1 MADAIVL
8 DHVSFAYPGKPAVV
22 HDLDLRVGVGEVVAL
37 VGPTG
42 CGKSTLL
49 HICAGIIP
57 HYQAG
62 DLRGTVTV
70 LGMDTKDVSLGAI
83 AASTGVVTQDPENQ
97 LFNLFVADEVAWGME
112 NRGME
117 RGEMNRHLDEALAF
131 FKSSHLRD
139 RITYDLSGGEKQR
152 IVLAATYAPRPGL
165 FLLDGPT
172 SQLDPVGA
180 EQVLSDIRH
189 LATEGNTIVVVEEK
203 LDELWTVV
211 DRVLL
216 LDDGTIKLDVR
227 REQLYEYL
235 DVLQAAKIPLP
246 ALVELGVHLRRRGA
260 DVSNLPADPD
270 GAAAIVQ
277 RLVPRPARPV
287 IGEVSA
293 ADERKT
299 RLKVSNLSFRYPPP
313 RPTHALR
320 GIDLEFPAGAIVA
333 VIGHNGSGKTT
344 LARCISG
351 ELRPAS
357 GAVEIDGS
365 SVHALSIRR
374 RAGLVGYVFQNP
386 DHQIFKDPVIED
398 VAFGPMNLGKSRA
411 EALEASE
418 KILKSLNL
426 WDKRDVHPF
435 RLPKGERQRMAI
447 AAVAVM
453 APPVVIIDEPTTGQD
468 LAESTG
474 IMNLLTAMARENN
487 QTIVVITH
495 AMELVA
501 AYADLVVALN
511 EGEIIS
517 FGPPHAV
524 FRDEET
530 LRRTFVKPPAIA
542 ALGNRL
548 GLVPPPLT
556 LEEAVEEILVASGE
570 AAG

>member
-1 MADAIVL
+1 MADAVVL
-8 DHVSFAYPGKPAVV
+8 EDVSFAYPGRPPVLRAI
-22 HDLDLRVGVGEVVAL
+22 DLRIETGEVVAL

-62 DLRGTVTV
+62 DLTGKVTL
-70 LGMDTKDVSLGAI
+70 LGRNTQESSLGAI
-83 AASTGVVTQDPENQ
+83 AAETGVVTQDPENQ
-97 LFNLFVADEVAWGME
+97 LFNLFVADEVTWGME
-112 NRGME
+112 NRGMTKE
-117 RGEMNRHLDEALAF
+117 EMNKNLDEALAF

-189 LATEGNTIVVVEEK
+189 LAAEGNTILVVEEK
-203 LDELWTVV
+203 LDDLWSVV
-211 DRVLL
+211 DRVVLIEG
-216 LDDGTIKLDVR
+216 GTISLDIG
-227 REQLYEYL
+227 RELFYEHL
-235 DVLQAAKIPLP
+235 DVLQGASIPLP
-246 ALVELGVHLRRRGA
+246 ALVELGAQLQRRGVE
-260 DVSNLPADPD
+260 VSNLPADPD
-270 GAAAIVQ
+270 GAAAVVE
-277 RLVPRPARPV
+277 RFLPRSPRPVVEEAKT
-287 IGEVSA
+287 ESNA
-293 ADERKT
+293 ET
-299 RLKVSNLSFRYPPP
+299 RLKVSGLTFTYPPP
-313 RPTHALR
+313 RPTQALR
-320 GIDLEFPAGAIVA
+320 GIDLECPAGSVVA

-351 ELRPAS
+351 DLRPNT
-357 GAVEIDGS
+357 GIVEIDGTN
-365 SVHALSIRR
+365 VHSLSIRR
-374 RAGLVGYVFQNP
+374 RAGIVGYVFQNP
-386 DHQIFKDPVIED
+386 DHQIFKDPVLED
-398 VAFGPMNLGKSRA
+398 VAFGPMNLGRSRS
-411 EALEASE
+411 EALAASE
-418 KILKSLNL
+418 QILKSLNL

-453 APPVVIIDEPTTGQD
+453 APKVVIIDEPTTGQD
-468 LAESTG
+468 LAESQG
-474 IMNLLTAMARENN
+474 IMNLLTKMARENG

-511 EGEIIS
+511 EGEVIAIGS
-517 FGPPHAV
+517 PRAV
-524 FRDEET
+524 FRNEEA
-530 LRRTFVKPPAIA
+530 LRRTFVKPPAVA

-556 LEEAVEEILVASGE
+556 LDEAIVGILAAAGEAVG
-570 AAG
+570 

>member
-1 MADAIVL
+1 MTDAVVFQ
-8 DHVSFAYPGKPAVV
+8 DVSFSYPGKPPVLR
-22 HDLDLRVGVGEVVAL
+22 DIDLRIGVGEVVAL

-62 DLRGTVTV
+62 DLRGTVRV
-70 LGMDTKDVSLGAI
+70 LGKDTKTSSLGAI
-83 AASTGVVTQDPENQ
+83 AAETGVVTQDPENQ

-112 NRGME
+112 NRGMSKE
-117 RGEMNRHLDEALAF
+117 EMNRHLDGALAF

-152 IVLAATYAPRPGL
+152 IVLAATYAPGPV
-165 FLLDGPT
+165 FFMLDGPT

-189 LATEGNTIVVVEEK
+189 LAAEGNTILVVEEK
-203 LDELWTVV
+203 LDELWAVV
-211 DRVLL
+211 DRVVLL
-216 LDDGTIKLDVR
+216 KDGTIKLDVR
-227 REQLYEYL
+227 REHLYDHL
-235 DVLQAAKIPLP
+235 DVLEDANIPLP
-246 ALVELGVHLRRRGA
+246 ALVELGHQLQRRGV
-260 DVSNLPADPD
+260 DVPNLPADPD
-270 GAAAIVQ
+270 GAAAVVE
-277 RLVPRPARPV
+277 RFVPRSPRPV
-287 IGEVSA
+287 SYEVNARVLGE
-293 ADERKT
+293 T
-299 RLKVSNLSFRYPPP
+299 RLKVSDLTFRYPPP

-320 GIDLEFPAGAIVA
+320 GIDLAFPAGAVVA

-351 ELRPAS
+351 DLRPTS
-357 GAVEIDGS
+357 GTVEIGGTD
-365 SVHALSIRR
+365 VHALSIRR
-374 RAGLVGYVFQNP
+374 RAGVVGYVFQNP
-386 DHQIFKDPVIED
+386 DHQIFKDPVLED
-398 VAFGPMNLGKSRA
+398 VAFGPMNLGQSKQ
-411 EALEASE
+411 EAHESSE
-418 KILKSLNL
+418 RILKSLNL

-453 APPVVIIDEPTTGQD
+453 DPPVVIIDEPTTGQD
-468 LAESTG
+468 LAESQR
-474 IMNLLTAMARENN
+474 IMRLLTAMATQNG

-511 EGEIIS
+511 EGEVIS
-517 FGPPHAV
+517 FGPPRAV

-530 LRRTFVKPPAIA
+530 LRRTFVKPPAVA

-548 GLVPPPLT
+548 GLNPPPLT
-556 LEEAVEEILVASGE
+556 LDEAIDGILEATGEAVG
-570 AAG
+570 

>member
-1 MADAIVL
+1 MTDAVVFEN
-8 DHVSFAYPGKPAVV
+8 VSFSYPGKPPVLTDV
-22 HDLDLRVGVGEVVAL
+22 DLRIGVGEVVAL

-57 HYQAG
+57 HYQSG
-62 DLRGTVTV
+62 DLKGKVTI
-70 LGMDTKDVSLGAI
+70 LGRDTTESSLGAI
-83 AASTGVVTQDPENQ
+83 AAETGVVTQDPENQ

-112 NRGME
+112 NRGMSRE
-117 RGEMNRHLDEALAF
+117 EMDKYLDEALAF

-172 SQLDPVGA
+172 SQLDPVGS

-189 LATEGNTIVVVEEK
+189 LASEGNTILVVEEK
-203 LDELWTVV
+203 LDELWSVV
-211 DRVLL
+211 DRVVLL
-216 LDDGTIKLDVR
+216 HDGGIRLDIG
-227 REQLYEYL
+227 RELFYEHL
-235 DVLQAAKIPLP
+235 DVLQAASIPLP
-246 ALVELGVHLRRRGA
+246 ALVELGGQLRRRGVA
-260 DVSNLPADPD
+260 VPDLPADPD
-270 GAAAIVQ
+270 GAAAVVQ
-277 RLVPRPARPV
+277 RLVPRPPRPV
-287 IGEVSA
+287 V
-293 ADERKT
+293 DEPASSRTLET
-299 RLKVSNLSFRYPPP
+299 RLKVSGLTFRYPPP

-320 GIDLEFPAGAIVA
+320 GIDLEFPAGSVVA

-351 ELRPAS
+351 DLRPTS
-357 GAVEIDGS
+357 GSVEIAGTN
-365 SVHALSIRR
+365 VHALSIRR
-374 RAGLVGYVFQNP
+374 RAGMVGYVFQNP

-398 VAFGPMNLGKSRA
+398 VAFGPLNLGKSKE
-411 EALEASE
+411 EALKDSE
-418 KILKSLNL
+418 RILKSLNL
-426 WDKRDVHPF
+426 WEKRDVHPF

-468 LAESTG
+468 LYESQA
-474 IMNLLTAMARENN
+474 IMNLLTAMAREKG

-511 EGEIIS
+511 EGEVIA
-517 FGPPHAV
+517 FGSPRSV
-524 FRDEET
+524 FSDEET
-530 LRRTFVKPPAIA
+530 LRRTFVKPPAVA
-542 ALGNRL
+542 SLGNRL

-556 LEEAVEEILVASGE
+556 LEEAVQGILEATGE
-570 AAG
+570 AVG